1 MILSVSDQQRE
12 TAPHLASREPPTPLV
27 QGALGLN
34 DAVRSGSRLF
44 RLEVFNWGTFHGRVW
59 SIKPRGDTALLT
71 GENGS
76 GKSTLVDALLTLLV
90 PNQKRNYNHAS
101 GGGARRE
108 RNELSYVRGAYAK
121 LQSEGDHTAQTQ
133 YLRDQDSYSI
143 LLAYFRNEAQG
154 REVTLAQVFWYQDGV
169 KKFYVVSTQELDI
182 ASGFSQFANIRALKD
197 RLRSHGA
204 EVYEQFERY
213 SRRFRTLLGLQSAKS
228 LDVLNQTVMI
238 KDIDRLSDFVRQH
251 MLDPTDVQEKIRQLL
266 EHYDNLTTA
275 YEALRKAEYQY
286 KLLVP
291 LEAEAGQYAKCETE
305 IAELDTWT
313 SMVPAYFASV
323 RMHLTQAAMAQTQ
336 VALSRAHAQYQQTT
350 DQLSALRDQ
359 DKRLTLALHQE
370 QSGPQLQ
377 ALDQQMTYVRQDM
390 VRKQRL
396 AEQYN
401 TLAQSQNLPM
411 YADESGFYANRRQA
425 EQLQPMLRAQ
435 RQQIEARLSTLQL
448 EREQFSLQRRTLQ
461 QEIDSMARW
470 KNQIPG
476 PQLTLRARLLE
487 PLGMREEDIPFVGE
501 LLRVLESESLWE
513 GAIERVLRNFALAML
528 VPESHYLPFS
538 SYLNRT
544 HLRGR
549 IVFHRIK
556 DLDDFNF
563 TAPRHL
569 SDRALIHKVQIKPD
583 SIYHNWLRN
592 ELHRRFDYECCEDL
606 DAFAVARKAMTP
618 EGLTKNGYTR
628 HEKDDRYDIHDRR
641 NYILGWDNAAKHHAL
656 EQDLN
661 ALEHKQRQNVDQLNT
676 TQETLPRLTAKQE
689 QLLAL
694 LNLDD
699 FEAIDWQREAAKI
712 EQLHAQ
718 KAQLALNSDRLRQL
732 QDELE
737 NIQNQIAPAETQL
750 QHLNKTTGGLEH
762 QHQQWQQ
769 ELASYEAELQHVQ
782 ADILAQ
788 AVPHLDAL
796 IQGEIRL
803 ADAAAQQRQV
813 EGHLRTARG
822 VAERQRQGAVGALIR
837 TMQRCKSTFPE
848 ATQRLDASL
857 PALPLFEQILED
869 LKTDDLPRYRER
881 FKNLL
886 NEKVLEH
893 IAFLYG
899 DVHKQIEAIDER
911 LSILNTA
918 LYALDYTPSTYI
930 QLLAE
935 PTRDAEVRAFRD
947 QLQGCLPEVATTL
960 TNEDYEASFQRIQ
973 GLINRFQEDTRWTAK
988 VIDVRHWLDFAASER
1003 YRSNGQEKHY
1013 YSDSAGKSG
1022 GQKAKLAYTI
1032 LASAIAYQYGLQDEA
1047 NCSDTFRFVMIDEVF
1062 SRSDHENSRYA
1073 MELFKE
1079 LGLQLLVV
1087 TPMTALH
1094 VVEPYIAACHFV
1106 FNDRE
1111 GRNSQVENM
1120 TLGQLRKQ
1128 PAA

>member
-1 MILSVSDQQRE
+1 MIRTVSDQQRE
-12 TAPHLASREPPTPLV
+12 TAAPLV

-34 DAVRSGSRLF
+34 DSVRSGSRLF

-90 PNQKRNYNHAS
+90 PNQKRNYNQAS
-101 GGGARRE
+101 GAAARRE

-121 LQSEGDHTAQTQ
+121 LQGEGDHAAQTQ
-133 YLRDQDSYSI
+133 YLRDQNSYSV

-154 REVTLAQVFWYQDGV
+154 RGVTLAQVFWYQDGL
-169 KKFYVVSTQELDI
+169 KKFYVVSTKELDI
-182 ASGFSQFANIRALKD
+182 ASGFSQFANIRALKE

-251 MLDPTDVQEKIRQLL
+251 MLDPVDVHENIRQLL

-275 YEALRKAEYQY
+275 YDALRNAEYQY
-286 KLLVP
+286 KLLAP
-291 LEAEAGQYAKCETE
+291 LEEEAGQYAKCETE
-305 IAELDTWT
+305 IAELDTWM
-313 SMVPAYFASV
+313 SMVPAHFAGV
-323 RMHLTQAAMAQTQ
+323 RTHLIQAAMTQTQ
-336 VALSRAHAQYQQTT
+336 AELAQAHEQYQQTT
-350 DQLSALRDQ
+350 DQLNALRDQ
-359 DKRLTLALHQE
+359 DKRLTLALNQE

-377 ALDQQMTYVRQDM
+377 ALDQQMTYVRQELA
-390 VRKQRL
+390 RKQRF
-396 AEQYN
+396 AEQYDIL
-401 TLAQSQNLPM
+401 TQAQELPT
-411 YADESGFYANRRQA
+411 YGDESGFHANRRQA
-425 EQLQPMLRAQ
+425 EQLQPVLRTQ

-448 EREQFSLQRRTLQ
+448 EREQLALQRRTLQ
-461 QEIDSMARW
+461 QELESMTRW
-470 KNQIPG
+470 QNQIPG
-476 PQLTLRARLLE
+476 QQLTLRARLLE

-501 LLRVLESESLWE
+501 LLRVLESESMWE
-513 GAIERVLRNFALAML
+513 GAIERVLRNFALDML
-528 VPESHYLPFS
+528 VPESHYQEFS
-538 SYLNRT
+538 SYINRT

-556 DLDDFNF
+556 ELDGF
-563 TAPRHL
+563 TAPRHIP
-569 SDRALIHKVQIKPD
+569 DNALIHKVQIKPD
-583 SIYHNWLRN
+583 SIYHNWLQH
-592 ELHRRFDYECCEDL
+592 ELHRRFDYECCDDMES
-606 DAFAVARKAMTP
+606 FAVARKAMMP
-618 EGLTKNGYTR
+618 EGLIKSGYTR
-628 HEKDDRYDIHDRR
+628 HEKDDRYDIRDRR
-641 NYILGWDNAAKHHAL
+641 NYILGWDNAAKRHAL
-656 EQDLN
+656 EQELD
-661 ALEHKQRQNVDQLNT
+661 AFDHKQRQNETQLNT
-676 TQETLPRLTAKQE
+676 SQETLSALTAKQE
-689 QLLAL
+689 HLAAL
-694 LNLDD
+694 LNFDD

-712 EQLHAQ
+712 EQLQAH
-718 KAQLALNSDRLRQL
+718 KAQLALSSDRLMQL

-737 NIQNQIAPAETQL
+737 DIQSQIAQVETQL
-750 QHLNKTTGGLEH
+750 QNLNKTTGGLEH
-762 QHQQWQQ
+762 QYQQWQQ
-769 ELASYEAELQHVQ
+769 ELASYEAERQHVQ
-782 ADILAQ
+782 TDILAK
-788 AVPHLDAL
+788 AAPHLDAL
-796 IQGEIRL
+796 IEGAITL
-803 ADAAAQQRQV
+803 ADAAEQQRRV

-822 VAERQRQGAVGALIR
+822 VAERQRQGAAGTLIR
-837 TMQRCKSTFPE
+837 TMQRYKSTFPA
-848 ATQRLDASL
+848 ATQPLDASL
-857 PALPLFEQILED
+857 PALPLFEQILDD
-869 LKTDDLPRYRER
+869 LRTDDLPRYRER

-899 DVHKQIEAIDER
+899 DLHKQIEAIDER
-911 LSILNTA
+911 LTTLNTA
-918 LYALDYTPSTYI
+918 LHALDYTPSTYI
-930 QLLAE
+930 QLQAE
-935 PTRDAEVRAFRD
+935 PTRDAEVRAFRE
-947 QLQGCLPEVATTL
+947 QLQGCLPDVAATL
-960 TNEDYEASFQRIQ
+960 TSEDYETSFQRIQ
-973 GLINRFQEDTRWTAK
+973 ELITRFQEDTRWTGK

-1003 YRSNGQEKHY
+1003 YRSNGQETHY

-1032 LASAIAYQYGLQDEA
+1032 LASAIAYQYGLQDDENGA
-1047 NCSDTFRFVMIDEVF
+1047 DTFRFVMIDEVF

-1094 VVEPYIAACHFV
+1094 VVEPYISACHFV
-1106 FNDRE
+1106 FNDGE

>member
-1 MILSVSDQQRE
+1 MIRSVSDQQRE
-12 TAPHLASREPPTPLV
+12 IAPHLAGPEPPVPAM
-27 QGALGLN
+27 QGTLRLN
-34 DAVRSGSRLF
+34 DTVRSGSRLF

-90 PNQKRNYNHAS
+90 PNQKRNYNQAS
-101 GGGARRE
+101 GAAARRE

-133 YLRDQDSYSI
+133 YLRDQGSYSV
-143 LLAYFRNEAQG
+143 LLAYFRNEAEG
-154 REVTLAQVFWYQDGV
+154 RDVTLAQVFWYQDGV
-169 KKFYVVSTQELDI
+169 KKFYVVSTKELDI

-197 RLRSHGA
+197 RLRGHGA

-251 MLDPTDVQEKIRQLL
+251 MLDPTDVHEKIRELL

-275 YEALRKAEYQY
+275 YDALRNAEYQY
-286 KLLVP
+286 KLLAP
-291 LEAEAGQYAKCETE
+291 LEEEAGQYAKCETE
-305 IAELDTWT
+305 IAELDTWV
-313 SMVPAYFASV
+313 SMVPAYFAGV
-323 RMHLTQAAMAQTQ
+323 RMQLIQAAMTETQ
-336 VALSRAHAQYQQTT
+336 AELARAHEQYEQTT
-350 DQLSALRDQ
+350 DQLGALREQ
-359 DKRLTLALHQE
+359 DKRLTLALNQE

-377 ALDQQMTYVRQDM
+377 ALEQQMTYVRQEQA
-390 VRKQRL
+390 RKRRQ
-396 AEQYN
+396 AEQYD
-401 TLAQSQNLPM
+401 TLAQSQDLQAYGN
-411 YADESGFYANRRQA
+411 ESGFYANRRQV
-425 EQLQPMLRAQ
+425 EQLQPMLRTQ
-435 RQQIEARLSTLQL
+435 REQVEARLSTLQL
-448 EREQFSLQRRTLQ
+448 EREQLVLQRRTLQ

-476 PQLTLRARLLE
+476 QQLTLRSRLLE
-487 PLGMREEDIPFVGE
+487 PLGMEEEDIPFVGE
-501 LLRVLESESLWE
+501 LLRVLESEALWE
-513 GAIERVLRNFALAML
+513 GAIERVLRNFALDML
-528 VPESHYLPFS
+528 VPESHYPAFS
-538 SYLNRT
+538 SYINRT

-556 DLDDFNF
+556 ELDGF
-563 TAPRHL
+563 TAPRHIP
-569 SDRALIHKVQIKPD
+569 SNALVHKVQIKPD
-583 SIYHNWLRN
+583 SIYHDWLQH
-592 ELHRRFDYECCEDL
+592 ELYRWYDYECCEDM
-606 DAFAVARKAMTP
+606 DAFAVSRKAMTP
-618 EGLTKNGYTR
+618 EGLIKSGYTR
-628 HEKDDRYDIHDRR
+628 HEKDDRYDIRDRR
-641 NYILGWDNAAKHHAL
+641 NYILGWDNAGKRHALEHELHAL
-656 EQDLN
+656 EQ
-661 ALEHKQRQNVDQLNT
+661 KQRQNEEQLNT
-676 TQETLPRLTAKQE
+676 SQETLAMLLAKQE
-689 QLLAL
+689 QLSAFLK
-694 LNLDD
+694 LDD

-712 EQLHAQ
+712 EQLQ
-718 KAQLALNSDRLRQL
+718 VQRSQLTLSSDRLIQL

-737 NIQNQIAPAETQL
+737 EIQSEIVQVEAQL
-750 QHLNKTTGGLEH
+750 QNLNKTTGGLEH
-762 QHQQWQQ
+762 QYEQWQQ
-769 ELASYEAELQHVQ
+769 ELAGYEAEQQHVQ
-782 ADILAQ
+782 VELLAR
-788 AVPHLDAL
+788 AVPHLEAL
-796 IQGEIRL
+796 ISGDVTL
-803 ADAAAQQRQV
+803 VDAASQQRQV

-822 VAERQRQGAVGALIR
+822 VAERQRQGVAGTLIR
-837 TMQRCKSTFPE
+837 TMQRYKSTFPE
-848 ATQRLDASL
+848 MTQHLDASL
-857 PALPLFEQILED
+857 QALPMFEQILDD
-869 LKTDDLPRYRER
+869 LRTDDLPRYRER

-899 DVHKQIEAIDER
+899 DLHKQIEAIDER
-911 LSILNTA
+911 LNTLNTA
-918 LYALDYTPSTYI
+918 LQALDYTPSTYI
-930 QLLAE
+930 QLQAE
-935 PTRDAEVRAFRD
+935 PTRDAEVRAFRE
-947 QLQGCLPEVATTL
+947 QLQGCLPDVAAAL

-973 GLINRFQEDTRWTAK
+973 ELITRFQEDTRWTGK

-1032 LASAIAYQYGLQDEA
+1032 LASAIAYQYGLQDETNGA
-1047 NCSDTFRFVMIDEVF
+1047 DTFRFVMIDEVF

>member
-1 MILSVSDQQRE
+1 VIRTVSDQQGE
-12 TAPHLASREPPTPLV
+12 TAPHLASQAPAAPLM
-27 QGALGLN
+27 QGALGLH
-34 DAVRSGSRLF
+34 DGVRGGSRLF

-90 PNQKRNYNHAS
+90 PNQKRNYNQAS
-101 GGGARRE
+101 GGAARRE

-121 LQSEGDHTAQTQ
+121 LQGEGEHAAQTQ
-133 YLRDQDSYSI
+133 YLRDQDSYSV
-143 LLAYFRNEAQG
+143 LLAYFRNETQG
-154 REVTLAQVFWYQDGV
+154 RDVTLAQVFWHQDGV

-182 ASGFSQFANIRALKD
+182 ASGFSQFTSIRALKE
-197 RLRSHGA
+197 RLRGHGA

-213 SRRFRTLLGLQSAKS
+213 SQRFRKLLGLQSPKS

-251 MLDPTDVQEKIRQLL
+251 MLDPTDVHEKIRQLL

-275 YEALRKAEYQY
+275 YDALRNAEYQY

-291 LEAEAGQYAKCETE
+291 LEAEAGEYAKCETQ
-305 IAELDTWT
+305 IAKLDTWT
-313 SMVPAYFASV
+313 SMVPAYFSGK
-323 RMHLTQAAMAQTQ
+323 RTHLIQAAMTQTQAALAQ
-336 VALSRAHAQYQQTT
+336 AHEQYQQTT
-350 DQLSALRDQ
+350 DELNALREQ
-359 DKRLTLALHQE
+359 DKRLTLALNQE

-377 ALDQQMTYVRQDM
+377 ALDQQMIYVRQELT
-390 VRKQRL
+390 RKQRQ
-396 AEQYN
+396 AEHYD
-401 TLAQSQNLPM
+401 TLAQSQDLPS
-411 YADESGFYANRRQA
+411 YGDQAGFYANRRQA
-425 EQLQPMLRAQ
+425 EQLQPMLRTQ
-435 RQQIEARLSTLQL
+435 RQQVEARLSTLQL
-448 EREQFSLQRRTLQ
+448 EREQLALQRRTLQ
-461 QEIDSMARW
+461 LELDSMARW
-470 KNQIPG
+470 QNQIPG
-476 PQLTLRARLLE
+476 QQLTLRARLLE
-487 PLGMREEDIPFVGE
+487 SLGMQEEEIPFVGE

-513 GAIERVLRNFALAML
+513 GAIERVLRNFALDLL
-528 VPESHYLPFS
+528 VPESHYPQFS
-538 SYLNRT
+538 SYVNRT

-549 IVFHRIK
+549 IVFHRIQQ
-556 DLDDFNF
+556 LDGF
-563 TAPRHL
+563 TAPRHI
-569 SDRALIHKVQIKPD
+569 SANALIHKVQIKPE
-583 SIYHNWLRN
+583 SMYYHWLQH
-592 ELHRRFDYECCEDL
+592 ELQRRFDYECCEDM
-606 DAFAVARKAMTP
+606 DAFALAHKAMTP
-618 EGLTKNGYTR
+618 EGLMKSGNTR
-628 HEKDDRYDIHDRR
+628 HEKDDRYDIRDRR
-641 NYILGWDNAAKHHAL
+641 NYILGWDNAAKRHAL
-656 EQDLN
+656 EQELD
-661 ALEHKQRQNVDQLNT
+661 ALEHRQRQNAAQLNT
-676 TQETLPRLTAKQE
+676 SQEALETLTARQE
-689 QLLAL
+689 QLSAL
-694 LNLDD
+694 LNVDD

-712 EQLHAQ
+712 EQLQAQ
-718 KAQLALNSDRLRQL
+718 KTQLTLSSDRLMQL
-732 QDELE
+732 QDELDG
-737 NIQNQIAPAETQL
+737 IQRQIAQVETQL
-750 QHLNKTTGGLEH
+750 QHLNRSTGGLEH
-762 QHQQWQQ
+762 QYEQWQQ
-769 ELASYEAELQHVQ
+769 ELVGYEVERQQVR
-782 ADILAQ
+782 ADILSQ
-788 AVPHLDAL
+788 AAPHLDAL
-796 IQGEIRL
+796 VEGEITL

-822 VAERQRQGAVGALIR
+822 VAERQRQGAAGTLIR
-837 TMQRCKSTFPE
+837 TMQRYKSTFPE
-848 ATQRLDASL
+848 TTQHLDASL
-857 PALPLFEQILED
+857 QALPMFEQILDD
-869 LKTDDLPRYRER
+869 LRTDDLPRYRER

-899 DVHKQIEAIDER
+899 DLHKQIEAIDER
-911 LSILNTA
+911 LSMLNTA
-918 LYALDYTPSTYI
+918 LHALDYTPSTYV

-935 PTRDAEVRAFRD
+935 PTRDAEVRAFRE
-947 QLQGCLPEVATTL
+947 QLQACLPDVATTL

-973 GLINRFQEDTRWTAK
+973 GLITRFQEDTRWTGK

-1047 NCSDTFRFVMIDEVF
+1047 NGTDTFRFVMIDEVF

-1120 TLGQLRKQ
+1120 TLGQLRRQ
-1128 PAA
+1128 SAA

>member
-1 MILSVSDQQRE
+1 MIRSISDHQRDWVSKASQVPSE
-12 TAPHLASREPPTPLV
+12 PLA
-27 QGALGLN
+27 QGALALN

-59 SIKPRGDTALLT
+59 SVKPRGDTALLT

-90 PNQKRNYNHAS
+90 PNQKRNYNQSS
-101 GGGARRE
+101 GAAARRE

-133 YLRDQDSYSI
+133 YLRDQDSYSV

-154 REVTLAQVFWYQDGV
+154 RDVTLAQVFWYQDGV
-169 KKFYVVSTQELDI
+169 KKFYVVSTDELDI
-182 ASGFSQFANIRALKD
+182 ASGFSQFTNIRALKE

-251 MLDPTDVQEKIRQLL
+251 MLDPTDVHEKIRQLL

-275 YEALRKAEYQY
+275 YDALRNAEYQY
-286 KLLVP
+286 KLLAP
-291 LEAEAGQYAKCETE
+291 LEEEAGQYAKCETE
-305 IAELDTWT
+305 IAELDAWM
-313 SMVPAYFASV
+313 SMVPAYFADK
-323 RMHLTQAAMAQTQ
+323 RAHLIQAAMAEAQVELAQTN
-336 VALSRAHAQYQQTT
+336 AQYQQMT
-350 DQLSALRDQ
+350 DQLTALREQ
-359 DKRLTLALHQE
+359 DKSLTVALNQE

-377 ALDQQMTYVRQDM
+377 ALEQQMTYVRQELA
-390 VRKQRL
+390 RKQRQ
-396 AEQYN
+396 AEQYD
-401 TLAQSQNLPM
+401 AVARSQELQT
-411 YADESGFYANRRQA
+411 YGSEADFHANRRQA

-435 RQQIEARLSTLQL
+435 RQQMEARLSTLQL
-448 EREQFSLQRRTLQ
+448 EREQLALQRRTLQ
-461 QEIDSMARW
+461 QEIDSMVQWR
-470 KNQIPG
+470 NQIPG
-476 PQLTLRARLLE
+476 QQLTLRARLLE

-513 GAIERVLRNFALAML
+513 GAIERVLRNFALDML
-528 VPESHYLPFS
+528 VPESHYSEFS
-538 SYLNRT
+538 NYINRT

-556 DLDDFNF
+556 ELSGF
-563 TAPRHL
+563 TSPRHIP
-569 SDRALIHKVQIKPD
+569 DNALIHKVQIKPD
-583 SIYHNWLRN
+583 SIYHDWLRH
-592 ELHRRFDYECCEDL
+592 ELYRRFDYECCDNM
-606 DAFAVARKAMTP
+606 DAFATARKAMTP
-618 EGLTKNGYTR
+618 EGLIKSGYTR
-628 HEKDDRYDIHDRR
+628 HEKDDRYDIRDRR
-641 NYILGWDNAAKHHAL
+641 NYILGWDNAAKRHAL
-656 EQDLN
+656 EQELG
-661 ALEHKQRQNVDQLNT
+661 ALANKQAQNETQLDT
-676 TQETLPRLTAKQE
+676 SQQALAALIAKQE
-689 QLLAL
+689 QLVVFLA
-694 LNLDD
+694 LDD
-699 FEAIDWQREAAKI
+699 FESMDWQREAAKI
-712 EQLHAQ
+712 EQLQTQ
-718 KAQLALNSDRLRQL
+718 KAQLTLSSDRLVQL
-732 QDELE
+732 QDELA
-737 NIQNQIAPAETQL
+737 NTQSQITQVEAQL
-750 QHLNKTTGGLEH
+750 QTLNRTAGGLEH
-762 QHQQWQQ
+762 QYQQWQQ
-769 ELASYEAELQHVQ
+769 ELASYETERQHVPV
-782 ADILAQ
+782 DLLAR
-788 AVPHLDAL
+788 AVPHLEVL
-796 IQGEIRL
+796 IHDEITL

-822 VAERQRQGAVGALIR
+822 VAERQRQGAVSTLIR
-837 TMQRCKSTFPE
+837 TMQRYKSTFPE
-848 ATQRLDASL
+848 TTQHLDASL
-857 PALPLFEQILED
+857 QALPLFEQILDD
-869 LKTDDLPRYRER
+869 LRTDDLPRYRDR

-899 DVHKQIEAIDER
+899 DLHKQIEAIDER
-911 LSILNTA
+911 LTTLNQA
-918 LYALDYTPSTYI
+918 LRALDYTPSTYI
-930 QLLAE
+930 QLQAE
-935 PTRDAEVRAFRD
+935 PTRDAEVRAFRE
-947 QLQGCLPEVATTL
+947 QLQGCLPDVAATP

-973 GLINRFQEDTRWTAK
+973 ELITRFQEDTRWTSK

-1032 LASAIAYQYGLQDEA
+1032 LASAIAYQYGLQDETNRA
-1047 NCSDTFRFVMIDEVF
+1047 DTFRFVMIDEVF

-1094 VVEPYIAACHFV
+1094 VVEPYISACHFV

>member
-1 MILSVSDQQRE
+1 MIRSVSDQQGDI
-12 TAPHLASREPPTPLV
+12 APHLASQENGVPLV

-59 SIKPRGDTALLT
+59 SIKPRGNTALLT

-90 PNQKRNYNHAS
+90 PNQKRNYNQAS
-101 GGGARRE
+101 GAAARRE

-121 LQSEGDHTAQTQ
+121 LQGQGDHAAQTQ
-133 YLRDQDSYSI
+133 YLRDQDSYSV

-154 REVTLAQVFWYQDGV
+154 RDVTLAQVFWYQDGV
-169 KKFYVVSTQELDI
+169 KKFYVVSPQELDI
-182 ASGFSQFANIRALKD
+182 ASGFSQFTNIRALKE

-213 SRRFRTLLGLQSAKS
+213 SRRFRALLGLQSAKS

-251 MLDPTDVQEKIRQLL
+251 MLDPTDVHEKIRQLL

-275 YEALRKAEYQY
+275 YDALRNAEYQY

-291 LEAEAGQYAKCETE
+291 LEEEAGQYAKCETE

-313 SMVPAYFASV
+313 SMVPVYFAGV
-323 RMHLTQAAMAQTQ
+323 RAHLIQTAMARTQ
-336 VALSRAHAQYQQTT
+336 VELDGAHEQYQQTT
-350 DQLSALRDQ
+350 DQLNALREQ
-359 DKRLTLALHQE
+359 DKRLTLALNQE
-370 QSGPQLQ
+370 QAGPQLQ
-377 ALDQQMTYVRQDM
+377 ALEQQMTYVRQELA
-390 VRKQRL
+390 RKQRQ
-396 AEQYN
+396 AEQYD
-401 TLAQSQNLPM
+401 TFAQSQDLQTYGNE
-411 YADESGFYANRRQA
+411 AGFYANRRQA
-425 EQLQPMLRAQ
+425 EQLQPMLRTQ
-435 RQQIEARLSTLQL
+435 RQQVEARLSTLQL
-448 EREQFSLQRRTLQ
+448 EREQLSLQRRTLQ
-461 QEIDSMARW
+461 QELESMARW

-476 PQLTLRARLLE
+476 QQLTLRSRLLE
-487 PLGMREEDIPFVGE
+487 PLGMREEEIPFVGE

-513 GAIERVLRNFALAML
+513 GAIERVLRNFALDML
-528 VPESHYLPFS
+528 VPESHYHEFS
-538 SYLNRT
+538 SYINRT

-549 IVFHRIK
+549 IVYHRIRE
-556 DLDDFNF
+556 LDGF
-563 TAPRHL
+563 TAPRHVP
-569 SDRALIHKVQIKPD
+569 DNALIDKIEIKPD
-583 SIYHNWLRN
+583 NIYHDWLRH
-592 ELHRRFDYECCEDL
+592 ELHRRFDYECCDNM

-618 EGLTKNGYTR
+618 EGLIKSGYTR
-628 HEKDDRYDIHDRR
+628 HEKDDRYDIRDRR
-641 NYILGWDNAAKHHAL
+641 NYILGWDNAAKRHAL
-656 EQDLN
+656 EQELD
-661 ALEHKQRQNVDQLNT
+661 ALTHKQQQNESQLNT
-676 TQETLPRLTAKQE
+676 SQQTLEALTARQE
-689 QLLAL
+689 QLSTL
-694 LNLDD
+694 LSFDD
-699 FEAIDWQREAAKI
+699 FEAIDWQREVAKI
-712 EQLHAQ
+712 EQLQVQ
-718 KAQLALNSDRLRQL
+718 KAQLTLNSDRLMQL

-737 NIQNQIAPAETQL
+737 DIQSQIRQVETQL
-750 QHLNKTTGGLEH
+750 QNLNKTTGGLEH
-762 QHQQWQQ
+762 QYQQWQQ
-769 ELASYEAELQHVQ
+769 ELAGYETERQHVQ
-782 ADILAQ
+782 ADLLTK
-788 AVPHLDAL
+788 AVPHLEAL
-796 IQGEIRL
+796 INDDSTL
-803 ADAAAQQRQV
+803 DNVAAQQRQV

-822 VAERQRQGAVGALIR
+822 VAERQRQGAAGTLIR
-837 TMQRCKSTFPE
+837 TMQRYKSTFPE
-848 ATQRLDASL
+848 TTQHLDASL
-857 PALPLFEQILED
+857 QALPMFEQILDD
-869 LKTDDLPRYRER
+869 LRTDDLPRYRER

-899 DVHKQIEAIDER
+899 DLHKQIEAIDER
-911 LSILNTA
+911 LTTLNTA
-918 LYALDYTPSTYI
+918 LQGLDYTPSTYI
-930 QLLAE
+930 QLQAE
-935 PTRDAEVRAFRD
+935 PTRDAEVRAFRE
-947 QLQGCLPEVATTL
+947 QLQACLPDVAAAL

-973 GLINRFQEDTRWTAK
+973 ELITRFQEDARWTGK

-1032 LASAIAYQYGLQDEA
+1032 LASAIAYQYGLQDESNGA
-1047 NCSDTFRFVMIDEVF
+1047 DTFRFVMIDEIF

-1094 VVEPYIAACHFV
+1094 VVEPYISACHFV
-1106 FNDRE
+1106 FNDGE

-1120 TLGQLRKQ
+1120 TLGQLRQQ
-1128 PAA
+1128 PPV